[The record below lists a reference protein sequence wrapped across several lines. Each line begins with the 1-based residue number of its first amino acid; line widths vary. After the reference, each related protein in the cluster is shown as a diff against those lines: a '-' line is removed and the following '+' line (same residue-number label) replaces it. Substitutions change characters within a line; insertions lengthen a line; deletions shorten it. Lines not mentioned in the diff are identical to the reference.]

1 MSDDDTVTISFK
13 RYTKLLDKE
22 LQLETLLAFGVDKW
36 EGYNEA
42 MESLNEEEDDLES
55 DEEEEK
61 EEKE

>member
-22 LQLETLLAFGVDKW
+22 LQLETLLAFGVDEW
-36 EGYNEA
+36 EGYNKA